1 MAAASERSASGEA
14 LSPERVAVIINPISG
29 TGGRPELARRRIAEA
44 EAALA
49 ARRAD
54 SRVLVTERSGHG
66 AVLAREA
73 LEAGASL
80 VIAWGGDGTI
90 NEVASEL
97 VFRDVSFGVI
107 PSGSGNGLARELKI
121 PCNVEQA
128 FATALA
134 ASERVIDAGEI
145 EGRLFFN
152 VAGVGLDARVAHEF
166 AVTGLQ
172 RRGFARYIEI
182 ATRQLLSFQAGQYR
196 IVADGVATDTRALII
211 AVANGRQY
219 GNGAVIAPDS
229 RIDDGR
235 LDVIVVGERSVF
247 RALTQMPMLFSGRIG
262 RVPGI
267 TMVPAHDVVITSADP
282 MIYHADGEPCVGGTS
297 IHIRI
302 RPRALRVR
310 VPPDQLSA

>member
-1 MAAASERSASGEA
+1 VAG
-14 LSPERVAVIINPISG
+14 ERVAVIVNPISG
-29 TGGRPELARRRIAEA
+29 TGGRPELARRRIAAA

-49 ARRAD
+49 ARGAEGP
-54 SRVLVTERSGHG
+54 VLVTERAGHG
-66 AVLAREA
+66 ALLAREA
-73 LEAGASL
+73 LDGGASL

-90 NEVASEL
+90 NEVASGL
-97 VFRDVSFGVI
+97 VFRDVSFGVV

-128 FATALA
+128 FATAFA

-152 VAGVGLDARVAHEF
+152 IAGVGLDARVAHEF
-166 AVTGLQ
+166 ASTGLA

-182 ATRQLLSFQAGQYR
+182 AIQQLLSFRAGDYR
-196 IVADGVATDTRALII
+196 IVADGASTETRALII

-219 GNGAVIAPDS
+219 GNGAIVAPDA
-229 RIDDGR
+229 RIDDGK
-235 LDVIVVGERSVF
+235 LDVIVIGQRSAL

-267 TMVPAHDVVITSADP
+267 TMIPAHEVVISSSQP

-297 IHIRI
+297 VRIQI

-310 VPPDQLSA
+310 VPPT